1 MSNASRRALVTG
13 GSSGIGR
20 CVAET
25 LARDGCDVGIFYLG
39 EPQDAAE
46 VVKQIESVG
55 QRAWVRIGDVSD
67 SRQVTD
73 AVESFVQE
81 MSGVQILVNNAG
93 IVRDQVIWKMTDEQW
108 QQVIDVDLT
117 GVFNFSRAVA
127 SYMRNNG
134 EGAIVNISSING
146 LRGRFG
152 QTNYAGSKGAI
163 ASMTYTWA
171 GELARYGIRV
181 NAVSPAATTRMSATA
196 KVGGVVVDL
205 PFLDPARNG
214 AFMAF
219 LCSDEADYI
228 TGQIF
233 GTGADR
239 VIVVEQPKY
248 GTGMFKPG
256 GWSVVD
262 LVESFK
268 GTLGKKLEPFGL
280 MKDPYPYY
288 DGVVVPEK

>member
-39 EPQDAAE
+39 EPEDAAE

-55 QRAWVRIGDVSD
+55 RRAWVRIGDVSD

-93 IVRDQVIWKMTDEQW
+93 IVCDQVIWKMTDEQW
-108 QQVIDVDLT
+108 RRVIDVDLT

-127 SYMRNNG
+127 SYMRDNG
-134 EGAIVNISSING
+134 DGAIVNISSING

-152 QTNYAGSKGAI
+152 QTNYAAAKAGVIGLTKSLAKEMARFGVTVNAI
-163 ASMTYTWA
+163 APGLIDT
-171 GELARYGIRV
+171 
-181 NAVSPAATTRMSATA
+181 
-196 KVGGVVVDL
+196 
-205 PFLDPARNG
+205 PFLDAMPEQKRQAATAEILMGRIG
-214 AFMAF
+214 TAQDVADAVAF
-219 LCSDEADYI
+219 LCSDHARFI
-228 TGQIF
+228 TG
-233 GTGADR
+233 
-239 VIVVEQPKY
+239 VVLKVD
-248 GTGMFKPG
+248 G
-256 GWSVVD
+256 GQ
-262 LVESFK
+262 
-268 GTLGKKLEPFGL
+268 
-280 MKDPYPYY
+280 YI
-288 DGVVVPEK
+288 

>member
-1 MSNASRRALVTG
+1 MSYESRRALVTG

-55 QRAWVRIGDVSD
+55 RRAWVRIGDVSD

-81 MSGVQILVNNAG
+81 MGGVQILVNNAG

-108 QQVIDVDLT
+108 RQVIDVDLT

-134 EGAIVNISSING
+134 DGAIVNISSING

-152 QTNYAGSKGAI
+152 QTNYAAAK
-163 ASMTYTWA
+163 A
-171 GELARYGIRV
+171 GVIGLTKSLAKEMARFGVTV
-181 NAVSPAATTRMSATA
+181 NAVAPGLIGTPFLNAMPEQKRQAATAEILMGRIGTA
-196 KVGGVVVDL
+196 QDVADAV
-205 PFLDPARNG
+205 
-214 AFMAF
+214 AF
-219 LCSDEADYI
+219 LCSDHARFI
-228 TGQIF
+228 TG
-233 GTGADR
+233 TVLKVD
-239 VIVVEQPKY
+239 
-248 GTGMFKPG
+248 G
-256 GWSVVD
+256 GQ
-262 LVESFK
+262 
-268 GTLGKKLEPFGL
+268 
-280 MKDPYPYY
+280 YI
-288 DGVVVPEK
+288 

>member
-39 EPQDAAE
+39 EPEDAAE

-55 QRAWVRIGDVSD
+55 RRAWVRIGDVSD

-108 QQVIDVDLT
+108 RRVIDVDLT

-146 LRGRFG
+146 LRGKFG
-152 QTNYAGSKGAI
+152 QTNYAAAK
-163 ASMTYTWA
+163 A
-171 GELARYGIRV
+171 GVIGLTKSLAKELARFGVTV
-181 NAVSPAATTRMSATA
+181 NAVAPGLIDT
-196 KVGGVVVDL
+196 
-205 PFLDPARNG
+205 PFLDAMSEQKRQAATAEILMG
-214 AFMAF
+214 RIGTAQDVADAVAF
-219 LCSDEADYI
+219 LCSDHARFI
-228 TGQIF
+228 TG
-233 GTGADR
+233 
-239 VIVVEQPKY
+239 VVLKVD
-248 GTGMFKPG
+248 G
-256 GWSVVD
+256 GQ
-262 LVESFK
+262 
-268 GTLGKKLEPFGL
+268 
-280 MKDPYPYY
+280 YI
-288 DGVVVPEK
+288 

>member
-39 EPQDAAE
+39 EPEDAAE
-46 VVKQIESVG
+46 VVQQIESVG
-55 QRAWVRIGDVSD
+55 RRAWVRIGDVSD

-127 SYMRNNG
+127 SHMRNNG

-146 LRGRFG
+146 LRGKFG
-152 QTNYAGSKGAI
+152 QTNYAAAK
-163 ASMTYTWA
+163 A
-171 GELARYGIRV
+171 GVIGLTKSLAKEMARFGVTV
-181 NAVSPAATTRMSATA
+181 NAVAPGLIDT
-196 KVGGVVVDL
+196 
-205 PFLDPARNG
+205 PFLDAMPEQKRQAATAEILMGRIG
-214 AFMAF
+214 TAQDVADAVAF
-219 LCSDEADYI
+219 LCSDHARFI
-228 TGQIF
+228 TG
-233 GTGADR
+233 
-239 VIVVEQPKY
+239 VVLKVD
-248 GTGMFKPG
+248 G
-256 GWSVVD
+256 GQ
-262 LVESFK
+262 
-268 GTLGKKLEPFGL
+268 
-280 MKDPYPYY
+280 YI
-288 DGVVVPEK
+288 